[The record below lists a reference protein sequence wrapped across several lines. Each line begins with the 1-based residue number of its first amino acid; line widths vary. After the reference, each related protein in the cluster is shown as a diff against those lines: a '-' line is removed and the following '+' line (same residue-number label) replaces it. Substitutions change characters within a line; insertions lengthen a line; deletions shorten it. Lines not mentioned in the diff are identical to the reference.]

1 VCIVKLNDV
10 IEQKKKKKKT
20 ATASAAPEVE
30 TTPSKLQR
38 SSTPATPPSV
48 KNEKKAL
55 KKAKAK
61 EKKAGNDELDEAL
74 AELSLK

>member
-1 VCIVKLNDV
+1 MGA
-10 IEQKKKKKKT
+10 
-20 ATASAAPEVE
+20 ATPEVE
-30 TTPSKLQR
+30 TTPSKPQR
-38 SSTPATPPSV
+38 SSTPVTLPIA

-74 AELSLK
+74 AELSLR